1 MHECKKY
8 KLISYWRNS
17 VCGEVSIKIA
27 YLDTVFLF
35 YSGKS
40 PQGWTWNHFSKSRY
54 KFSIV
59 LRARFWPVV
68 PQKHSPVVYLCR
80 GFCYRGKKQQLWT
93 KHSIYCTV
101 GNRHHLRLTLLA
113 WSVSLDLCI
122 SGTPHH
128 VGSSTSCLV
137 MQALS
142 TKSPFTRRN
151 L

>member
-1 MHECKKY
+1 M
-8 KLISYWRNS
+8 S
-17 VCGEVSIKIA
+17 VKNINWYHTER
-27 YLDTVFLF
+27 TVFVERSPSKLHIWTLF
-35 YSGKS
+35 FFFMLENFPRDEHGIIY
-40 PQGWTWNHFSKSRY
+40 HFSKSRY
-54 KFSIV
+54 KFSLV

-68 PQKHSPVVYLCR
+68 PQKHSLVVYLCR
-80 GFCYRGKKQQLWT
+80 VIVIGKKTNNFQ
-93 KHSIYCTV
+93 HSIYCTV
-101 GNRHHLRLTLLA
+101 GNRHHLCLTLLA

-142 TKSPFTRRN
+142 MKSPFTRRS